1 MLNRRVRPSCH
12 CASTQ
17 QIQLFQLFQLRRR
30 TIPFRSVSDLYGLYS
45 CPFSTYQL
53 CAVQSTL
60 NDSLDR
66 AENVESEY
74 SLAKGPSRNLPTLPS
89 TVLHLPPLL
98 LYGSRYSNEGYHQ
111 YWPFVDNVLVHNQT
125 RPTTQKDIQRSYWYC
140 RLWRNETDEKS
151 EGAGIR
157 AKQMHVTLAC
167 GMKMIMAKQFDTT
180 NKLILSLHKDKK
192 SGCFIHNHS
201 FDYSDSIKL
210 KSAVRSTATRSNV
223 IHRYSEHPL
232 IQN

>member
-1 MLNRRVRPSCH
+1 MCSCIKI
-12 CASTQ
+12 A
-17 QIQLFQLFQLRRR
+17 
-30 TIPFRSVSDLYGLYS
+30 D
-45 CPFSTYQL
+45 
-53 CAVQSTL
+53 QSTL

-98 LYGSRYSNEGYHQ
+98 PTVRKQVFELKDEIVWTTEEYHQ
-111 YWPFVDNVLVHNQT
+111 YWPFVDNVWVHNQT
-125 RPTTQKDIQRSYWYC
+125 RPTTQKGIQRSYWYC
-140 RLWRNETDEKS
+140 RLWRNETDKKS

-157 AKQMHVTLAC
+157 AKQMRVTLAC

-180 NKLILSLHKDKK
+180 NKLLKVTLSLHKDKK

-201 FDYSDSIKL
+201 LDYIDSIRL
-210 KSAVRSTATRSNV
+210 NREVQSTAGQEVAKGYAPAAVNRNLQGVKWAGYRDALKEMIPAT
-223 IHRYSEHPL
+223 
-232 IQN
+232 